1 MKTLTVNLREARRAN
16 DVISNIRYLNNILEP
31 TCSNE
36 WLLQT
41 EDADEEDALIETIH
55 FYFNTIYYVIYMKK
69 IHEQKK

>member
-16 DVISNIRYLNNILEP
+16 DVISNIRHLNNMLEP

-55 FYFNTIYYVIYMKK
+55 FYFNITGIESDEYEITTI
-69 IHEQKK
+69 